1 MNGRALPPAHS
12 PPEMPRGIG
21 VFLCSC
27 GGAIARKIDI
37 QRLRAVAAA
46 DPNVR
51 DITSF
56 DRGCGAPEME
66 EIRLSLKAG
75 DIDRII
81 VVGCSARTASD
92 RFVQLAGSS
101 GICPDM
107 VTFCD
112 VLGLCSVLP
121 KTEAQPKAERML
133 LTSLKRSAMLQATPR
148 IEVEPSRTV
157 LVIGNGPSAITASRC
172 LLDEGL
178 SVVVVNP
185 APCLE
190 ESDHQSV
197 IPLEGGAFEQMA
209 QAAGDRLRVLDS
221 AEVLDLS
228 GHLGRFTVTVAR
240 AGNTWNETAGGII
253 IALDK
258 VESGNP
264 MLSRFPDAL
273 TQEQF
278 ENKLKALEKLPK
290 NIVMV
295 ALDEEGRAERSPM
308 STHDAV
314 HHSMHAKGLSPGS
327 KVAVIAREV
336 YAFGQCEVGY
346 RKAQE
351 MGVRFIRS
359 DTVPDVDGMALVVN
373 DVHSGSSIRIPADL
387 IVVDNNSE
395 SFGTKGVARAL
406 RLPIGTDGNLARSNP
421 KCRPVATHLPGVF
434 LCGSSSEMN
443 LGAGPTMSARSAA
456 SRAAA
461 SLRGRVVLGGNVA
474 EVDQERCSSCLTC
487 VRTCPFHAPRIGK
500 DGKAEISVELCQ
512 GCGMCAA
519 ACPSKAIQVYSYRDD
534 QIAAEIS
541 SAMEDEGQ

>member
-1 MNGRALPPAHS
+1 
-12 PPEMPRGIG
+12 
-21 VFLCSC
+21 VFVCSC
-27 GGAIARKIDI
+27 GGAIGRKIDT

-51 DITSF
+51 DVICF
-56 DRGCGAPEME
+56 DRVCGAPEME

-81 VVGCSARTASD
+81 LVGCNARTASD
-92 RFVQLAGSS
+92 QFVQMAASS

-112 VLGLCSVLP
+112 VLSICSMLP
-121 KTEAQPKAERML
+121 RTEAHSKAGRIL
-133 LTSLKRSAMLQATPR
+133 LISLKRSAMLQATPR
-148 IEVEPSRTV
+148 TEVEPSRTV

-178 SVVVVNP
+178 DVVLVNP
-185 APCLE
+185 AQRLE
-190 ESDHQSV
+190 ESDHQNV
-197 IPLEGGAFEQMA
+197 IPLEGGALEQMA
-209 QAAGDRLRVLDS
+209 KAAGDRLRVLHS
-221 AEVLDLS
+221 AEVLELS
-228 GHLGRFTVTVAR
+228 GHPGRFTVTVTR
-240 AGNTWNETAGGII
+240 AGTSWEESAGGII
-253 IALDK
+253 VALDQ
-258 VESGNP
+258 VPSVNP
-264 MLSRFPDAL
+264 MLSRFPGAV

-278 ENKLKALEKLPK
+278 ETKLRALERLPR

-295 ALDEEGRAERSPM
+295 ALDEEGVAERSPM

-327 KVAVIAREV
+327 LVTVIAREV

-359 DTVPDVDGMALVVN
+359 DTVPIADGAGLIVS

-387 IVVDNNSE
+387 IVVDDRSE
-395 SFGTKGVARAL
+395 TLGTESAARGLYLAL
-406 RLPIGTDGNLARSNP
+406 GTDGNLARSNP
-421 KCRPVATHLPGVF
+421 KCRPVAARPGIF

-456 SRAAA
+456 SRAAS
-461 SLRGRVVLGGNVA
+461 SLRGRLVLGGNVA
-474 EVDQERCSSCLTC
+474 EVDRDRCSSCLTC
-487 VRTCPFHAPRIGK
+487 VRTCPFHAPRISK
-500 DGKAEISVELCQ
+500 EGKAEVSVELCQ
-512 GCGMCAA
+512 GCGMCAV

-541 SAMEDEGQ
+541 SAMEDDAQ